1 MIEHDRH
8 FIDGRWA
15 PSQGTGTI
23 DVVNPVTEQVIGR
36 VPAGSPA
43 DVDAAVAAARAALP
57 GWRRTPSSE
66 RAAVLRRIAAG
77 VRARQDELVDS
88 IVAELGTPRPQA
100 VAMQAGIVAHTF
112 EDAADALE
120 QRPESERIGASEVRW
135 EPIGVVGA
143 IAPWNFTLYQ
153 LALKAAPALAVGCT
167 VVAKPSEV
175 VGLTPY
181 LFAEI
186 VAEARL
192 PAGALNLVWGD
203 GPVVGEAIA
212 SHPGI
217 DAVSFTG
224 SNRAGRRVAELA
236 AATVKPVSLELGGKS
251 PQVILDDADLA
262 AAVPAGVANCFANNG
277 QVCAALTRM
286 IVPRERLA
294 EVERLAA
301 DAAAAYVPGDPT
313 ADDAKL
319 GPVASAVQR
328 DRVRGYLRAGVEDG
342 ARIVV
347 GGPDAQ
353 DVPAAGYYVVPTVFS
368 DVDPQARIAQE
379 EIFGPV
385 LAIIPVDSEDEAIA
399 VANGTPFGL
408 NAAVWSA
415 DADRAARV
423 AAEIDASTVY
433 VNGAAFNPSA
443 PFGGTKQSGY
453 GRERGPHGL
462 DEFVRTK
469 AYQV

>member
-1 MIEHDRH
+1 MIEHDSH
-8 FIDGRWA
+8 YIDGAWT
-15 PSQGTGTI
+15 PSLTPGAI
-23 DVVNPVTEQVIGR
+23 DVVNPATEETIGR
-36 VPAGSPA
+36 VPAGGQA

-57 GWRRTPSSE
+57 AWSATPAAE
-66 RAAVLRRIAAG
+66 RAAALRRIAAG
-77 VRARQDELVDS
+77 VRARQEEIVAS

-120 QRPESERIGASEVRW
+120 ARPESERIGDSEVRW
-135 EPIGVVGA
+135 EPVGVVGA
-143 IAPWNFTLYQ
+143 ITPWNFTLYQ
-153 LALKAAPALAVGCT
+153 LALKVAPALAVGCT

-181 LFAEI
+181 LLGEI
-186 VAEARL
+186 VHEAGL
-192 PAGALNLVWGD
+192 PAGVLNLVWGD

-251 PQVILDDADLA
+251 PQVVLDDADLA

-286 IVPRERLA
+286 IVPRAKLA
-294 EVERLAA
+294 EVEELAA
-301 DAAAAYVPGDPT
+301 QAAAAYVPGDP
-313 ADDAKL
+313 AAEDAKL

-328 DRVRGYLRAGVEDG
+328 DRVLGYIRAGVEEG
-342 ARIVV
+342 ARVIV
-347 GGPDAQ
+347 GGPDDQ
-353 DVPAAGYYVVPTVFS
+353 QVPEAGYYVAPTVFS

-385 LAIIPVDSEDEAIA
+385 LAIIPVDSEEEAVA
-399 VANGTPFGL
+399 VANGTPYGL

-415 DADRAARV
+415 DVERATRV
-423 AAEIDASTVY
+423 AGRIDASTVY
-433 VNGAAFNPSA
+433 VNGARFNASA

-462 DEFVRTK
+462 EEFVRTK